1 MIKYC
6 KISEICKIFS
16 GNSINEKIKKEKY
29 SKGKDGI
36 EYISTKDIGYNLK
49 INYKNGVKIPHG
61 DLDKF
66 KIAPS
71 NTVFICAEG
80 GSAGRKLAISD
91 RQLCF
96 VNKLFA
102 IVSSEKVLP
111 KFIFYFIQS
120 ENFNKQFKSAITG
133 LIGGVSLNK
142 FKEFEIPILPM
153 STQQK
158 IVEKLDA
165 IFAEIDKAVAAA
177 EANVK
182 NANLL
187 IKASV
192 DQLINNFNKNCYVKF
207 GDICNFVRGPFGGS
221 LKKSIFVDKGYAVYE
236 QQHPINNQFDSFRYF
251 ITKDKFN
258 EMKRF
263 EVFPNDLIMSCSGAT
278 LGKIAIV
285 PKDAPKGIIN
295 QALLKISA
303 KNIIHNTFLKIILE
317 SNNFQSILWNAS
329 GGAAQPNVPSVKI
342 IKDFL
347 IPLPT
352 LNEQDEF
359 INNVSK
365 IISYNLNFIY
375 NEKRNSLFSLKKSIL
390 QQAFNGELVKAA

>member
-1 MIKYC
+1 MSNLKTLTLRDVCQATQGVQIPKSSQS
-6 KISEICKIFS
+6 KIP
-16 GNSINEKIKKEKY
+16 KKNFKRY
-29 SKGKDGI
+29 F
-36 EYISTKDIGYNLK
+36 YISDFTHDKNLK
-49 INYKNGVKIPHG
+49 YVEDKYPKKNFTCEDIIV
-61 DLDKF
+61 
-66 KIAPS
+66 S
-71 NTVFICAEG
+71 NTGSHGEVFIGKEG
-80 GSAGRKLAISD
+80 ILSNNLFKVTFDKEIINGSFLVLFLKSNLFKD
-91 RQLCF
+91 FQLKR
-96 VNKLFA
+96 VKGTAN
-102 IVSSEKVLP
+102 P
-111 KFIFYFIQS
+111 HMGH
-120 ENFNKQFKSAITG
+120 ENFFDTPI
-133 LIGGVSLNK
+133 
-142 FKEFEIPILPM
+142 ILPPLPV
-153 STQQK
+153 QQK
-158 IVEKLDA
+158 IVAKLDK
-165 IFAEIDKAVAAA
+165 IFSEIDKAVAAA

-207 GDICNFVRGPFGGS
+207 GDTCNFVRGPFGGS

-263 EVFPNDLIMSCSGAT
+263 EVFPNDLIMSCSGT

-295 QALLKISA
+295 QALLKIST
-303 KNIIHNTFLKIILE
+303 KNIIRNTFLKIILE
-317 SNNFQSILWNAS
+317 SNNFQSILWNLS
-329 GGAAQPNVPSVKI
+329 GGTAQPNVPSVKI

-375 NEKRNSLFSLKKSIL
+375 NKKRNSLLSLKKSIL
-390 QQAFNGELVKAA
+390 THAFNGKLVKAA